1 MIATMIQMHG
11 ACPEGADDSDLYTS
25 YHVFCC
31 TLLGAST
38 MRPFWCRS
46 LTVLAT
52 SCHRALQT
60 IHSKVESLSVKIR
73 RVEDVRANFE
83 AYIIKTLACVRLVLK
98 LQKK

>member
-31 TLLGAST
+31 TLLG
-38 MRPFWCRS
+38 
-46 LTVLAT
+46 AT